1 MDGKRKK
8 FSSRSK
14 NERKA
19 MTDIEIKKVARE
31 LHRLIKQD
39 ISTQITEIKSLVIK
53 DMDEPMSVKTASIRY
68 KLSESNIRQRIRS
81 GELPY
86 KRVGG
91 KYILSREQLDSVFFK

>member
-1 MDGKRKK
+1 
-8 FSSRSK
+8 
-14 NERKA
+14 
-19 MTDIEIKKVARE
+19 MTDIETKRLARE
-31 LHRLIKQD
+31 LFRLVKGEIDKQ
-39 ISTQITEIKSLVIK
+39 IGEIKNLLVK